1 MSVFDVAAI
10 LTAVAAVSGYINHR
24 ILHLPPTSG
33 TLLVALAASLVVVLL
48 EQVVPG
54 MQLRPLVESFLGQI
68 DFDRTLMHGLLCFL
82 LFAGAL
88 HVDRPRVAT
97 RATRGSQE
105 RRLEA
110 KRQRS
115 DAKRQRRR
123 PIQDD

>member
-68 DFDRTLMHGLLCFL
+68 DFN
-82 LFAGAL
+82 
-88 HVDRPRVAT
+88 
-97 RATRGSQE
+97 
-105 RRLEA
+105 RR
-110 KRQRS
+110 
-115 DAKRQRRR
+115 
-123 PIQDD
+123 